1 MRRKHR
7 YGVVGGVVL
16 CASMLVLTQAA
27 CLVLDEDHCLSN
39 GGDLACGGSKCLM
52 QTGPT
57 VKTMSNDIGCSYS
70 GYDPTY
76 QLRLPFGLPA
86 ELESSR
92 SGVDDL
98 DSLEGVLTEL
108 IEENDFGG
116 VCDLEDDLVEEIVE
130 HHVNLHIIRNRLDS
144 WEYTRKMR
152 TKITVSEAEAVT
164 AYNDDVTAWLDD
176 CRAKASAEGS
186 GAQP

>member
-1 MRRKHR
+1 MKRKHR
-7 YGVVGGVVL
+7 CGVVGKVVL
-16 CASMLVLTQAA
+16 CAVLSQAA

-39 GGDLACGGSKCLM
+39 GGDLACGGAKCVM
-52 QTGPT
+52 QTGPN
-57 VKTMSNDIGCSYS
+57 VKTMSDDIGCAPS

-86 ELESSR
+86 KLESPR

-108 IEENDFGG
+108 IEENGLGG
-116 VCDLEDDLVEEIVE
+116 VCDLDDDPVEEIVE
-130 HHVNLHIIRNRLDS
+130 NHDNLHIIRSRLDS
-144 WEYTRKMR
+144 GEYIRKARM
-152 TKITVSEAEAVT
+152 KITETEVAAVKAYGRDVS
-164 AYNDDVTAWLDD
+164 AWLND
-176 CRAKASAEGS
+176 CREKASVEAS